1 MQNNLFT
8 LMKYL
13 LLSFTWQIEFWASV
27 SARINPTDV
36 SLSETLKVYKPVLKL
51 SCHSDARGKQNRI
64 RYGRR
69 QTITYTLNSETGFH
83 A

>member
-51 SCHSDARGKQNRI
+51 SRHSDARGKQNRI
-64 RYGRR
+64 RYGRW
-69 QTITYTLNSETGFH
+69 QTITYTLNSETGFP